1 MSSAKSYK
9 EDLAAGLVCFTGGL
23 VFYINVHF
31 QEMMKFD
38 LLGSKFFPKLACVG
52 LMFFGGLLV
61 LQSLSRMRALK
72 EEKEAEAVHE
82 GECFFNKKKLLFV
95 AYSIIY
101 FAALEFSVGFL
112 CATPIYMFLNML
124 LLDAAKPSASKM
136 ARYIVFSIAV
146 TAATYLFFNRVLY
159 LLLP

>member
-1 MSSAKSYK
+1 MSSEKSYK

-23 VFYINVHF
+23 VFYVNVHF

-82 GECFFNKKKLLFV
+82 GECFFNKKKLLFI

>member
-1 MSSAKSYK
+1 MSGARSYK
-9 EDLAAGLVCFTGGL
+9 EDLAAGLVCFAGGL

-38 LLGSKFFPKLACVG
+38 LLGSKYFPKLACAG
-52 LMFFGGLLV
+52 IMFFGGILA
-61 LQSLSRMRALK
+61 LQSISRIRGLK
-72 EEKEAEAVHE
+72 AEKETEAAPE
-82 GECFFNKKKLLFV
+82 GECFFNKKKLLFI
-95 AYSIIY
+95 AYSVIY

-112 CATPIYMFLNML
+112 YATPVYMFLNML
-124 LLDAAKPSASKM
+124 LLDAAKPSVSKM
-136 ARYIVFSIAV
+136 VKYIVFSLAV

>member
-1 MSSAKSYK
+1 MSSEKSYK

-82 GECFFNKKKLLFV
+82 GECFFNKKKLLFI

-146 TAATYLFFNRVLY
+146 TAAIYLFFNRVLY

>member
-1 MSSAKSYK
+1 MSSEKSYK
-9 EDLAAGLVCFTGGL
+9 EDLAAGLVCFAGGL

-82 GECFFNKKKLLFV
+82 GECFFNKKKLLFI

>member
-1 MSSAKSYK
+1 MCIR
-9 EDLAAGLVCFTGGL
+9 D
-23 VFYINVHF
+23 
-31 QEMMKFD
+31 
-38 LLGSKFFPKLACVG
+38 
-52 LMFFGGLLV
+52 
-61 LQSLSRMRALK
+61 R
-72 EEKEAEAVHE
+72 EKEAEAVHE

-136 ARYIVFSIAV
+136 ARYIVFSLAV

>member
-1 MSSAKSYK
+1 MSGARSYK
-9 EDLAAGLVCFTGGL
+9 EDLAAGLVCFAGGL

-38 LLGSKFFPKLACVG
+38 LLGSKFFPKLACAG
-52 LMFFGGLLV
+52 IMFFGGILA
-61 LQSLSRMRALK
+61 LQSISRIRGLK
-72 EEKEAEAVHE
+72 AEKETEAAPE
-82 GECFFNKKKLLFV
+82 GKNFFNKRKLLFV

-112 CATPIYMFLNML
+112 YATPVYMFLNML

-136 ARYIVFSIAV
+136 ARCIVFSVVV
-146 TAATYLFFNRVLY
+146 TAAAYLFFNRVLY

>member
-1 MSSAKSYK
+1 
-9 EDLAAGLVCFTGGL
+9 
-23 VFYINVHF
+23 
-31 QEMMKFD
+31 MMKFD

-82 GECFFNKKKLLFV
+82 GECFFNKKKLLFI

>member
-1 MSSAKSYK
+1 MSSEKSYK
-9 EDLAAGLVCFTGGL
+9 EDLAAGLLCFTGGL

-82 GECFFNKKKLLFV
+82 GECFFNKKKLLFI

>member
-1 MSSAKSYK
+1 MSGARSYK
-9 EDLAAGLVCFTGGL
+9 EDLTAGLVCFAGGL

-38 LLGSKFFPKLACVG
+38 LLGSKFFPKLACAG
-52 LMFFGGLLV
+52 IMFFGGILA
-61 LQSLSRMRALK
+61 LQSISRIRGLK
-72 EEKEAEAVHE
+72 AEKETEAAPE
-82 GECFFNKKKLLFV
+82 GKSFFNKRKLLFV

-112 CATPIYMFLNML
+112 YATPVYMFLNML

-136 ARYIVFSIAV
+136 ARYIVFSVVV
-146 TAATYLFFNRVLY
+146 TAAAYLFFNRVLY

>member
-1 MSSAKSYK
+1 MSSEKSYK

-82 GECFFNKKKLLFV
+82 GECFFNKKKLLFI

-112 CATPIYMFLNML
+112 CATPIYMFLKML

>member
-1 MSSAKSYK
+1 MSSEKSYK

-61 LQSLSRMRALK
+61 LQSLYRMRALK

-82 GECFFNKKKLLFV
+82 GECFFNKKKLLFI

-112 CATPIYMFLNML
+112 CETTIYMFLNML